1 MVRRDGMEVYSGR
14 DVDLDFDSMADEC
27 YKYMNGV
34 RKRLLGMVFTKDI
47 AIKTDHDIHSAFYLA
62 GNRRIKGVG
71 VERVLDAG
79 LIKLPFSKTR
89 DLCFKRKD
97 LTTNPR
103 EYFVYV
109 EKRNGEE

>member
-1 MVRRDGMEVYSGR
+1 MEVYSGN
-14 DVDLDFDSMADEC
+14 DVDLGFDSMAREC
-27 YKYMNGV
+27 YRYMNGV
-34 RKRLLGMVFTKDI
+34 RRRLLGRVFIKDI
-47 AIKTDHDIHSAFYLA
+47 AIKTDHEIHDAFYFA
-62 GNRRIKGVG
+62 GNRKVNGVG

-79 LIKLPFSKTR
+79 LMKLPFSKTR

-109 EKRNGEE
+109 EKRREEGENGQ